1 MAKLTG
7 RQKQAIIARYLA
19 GESISD
25 LAKEFNVSYQALA
38 KQVKK
43 EKVQESLKSSKIE
56 QTATMIAFMQSKRE
70 LVQDVI
76 DELLLKL
83 QDKIAKAS
91 FKDCVSGIKDLA
103 GLYIER
109 ETAEEANENK
119 SAEPPVIQFVFAD
132 TSIKKDDTDKKDTT
146 ADI

>member
-83 QDKIAKAS
+83 QDKIDKAS

-119 SAEPPVIQFVFAD
+119 STEPPVIQFVFAD

>member
-19 GESISD
+19 GESISN
-25 LAKEFNVSYQALA
+25 LAKEYNVSYQALA

-43 EKVQESLKSSKIE
+43 EKVQECLKSSNIE
-56 QTATMIAFMQSKRE
+56 QTATMIAFMQSRRE
-70 LVQDVI
+70 QAQEII
-76 DELLLKL
+76 DELFSKL
-83 QDKIAKAS
+83 QDKIDKAS
-91 FKDCVSGIKDLA
+91 FKDCISGIKDLA

-109 ETAEEANENK
+109 ETAEETSENK
-119 SAEPPVIQFVFAD
+119 STEPPVIQFVFAD

>member
-7 RQKQAIIARYLA
+7 RQKQAITARYLA

-56 QTATMIAFMQSKRE
+56 QTVTMIAFMQSKRE

-76 DELLLKL
+76 GKLLLKL
-83 QDKIAKAS
+83 QDKIDKAS

-103 GLYIER
+103 GLYMER
-109 ETAEEANENK
+109 ETVEEANENK
-119 SAEPPVIQFVFAD
+119 STEPPVIQFVFAD
-132 TSIKKDDTDKKDTT
+132 TSIKKNDTDKKDTA